1 MMLRVSDFDLRQL
14 RVFTAVVDCGG
25 FSAAEPTLNM
35 NLPTISSHM
44 AGLEARVGMR
54 LCERGRSGFRL
65 TEAGRQFYASAQRLI
80 ASVEVFREDIG
91 LIQGQLRGR
100 LALGTVDN
108 TVSNPDARITNAIQA
123 VRQRNGDISLTLEIL
138 PASQIEEAVQEGR
151 LDVGIGP
158 FRNTS
163 ANLACEALHTEN
175 LLLYCGREHPLF
187 ESARRG
193 IEVSAIGSLDYVV
206 RGYLRES
213 KEIPDF
219 ENFRPAAVAFNMEA
233 VAMLVLSGRLVG
245 FLPDHYAAQWV
256 ARDELR
262 ALRPDVFRHQVDFS
276 CITRRDQKAS
286 PALDCFLHALRR
298 EQPEALASA

>member
-1 MMLRVSDFDLRQL
+1 MLRISDFDFRQL
-14 RVFTAVVDCGG
+14 RVFKAVVDCGG
-25 FSAAEPTLNM
+25 FSAAESALNM
-35 NLPTISSHM
+35 NLPAISSHM
-44 AGLEARVGMR
+44 SDLEARVGMR
-54 LCERGRSGFRL
+54 LCERGRGGFRL
-65 TEAGRQFYASAQRLI
+65 TEAGRQFYASAERLI

-100 LALGTVDN
+100 LAIGTVDN
-108 TVSNPDARITNAIQA
+108 TVSHPESRIASAIQA
-123 VRQRNGDISLTLEIL
+123 VKRRNGDISLTLEIL

-163 ANLACEALHTEN
+163 ANLVCAPLHSET
-175 LLLYCGREHPLF
+175 LLLYCGRGHPLF
-187 ESARRG
+187 ESARCG
-193 IEVSAIGSLDYVV
+193 IEVSQIGSLDYVV

-213 KEIPDF
+213 KEIPDV

-256 ARDELR
+256 ARGELR
-262 ALRPDVFRHQVDFS
+262 ALRPDVFRHQVEFS
-276 CITRRDQKAS
+276 CITRREQKSS
-286 PALDCFLHALRR
+286 PALACFLQALH
-298 EQPEALASA
+298 EGQPAALESA